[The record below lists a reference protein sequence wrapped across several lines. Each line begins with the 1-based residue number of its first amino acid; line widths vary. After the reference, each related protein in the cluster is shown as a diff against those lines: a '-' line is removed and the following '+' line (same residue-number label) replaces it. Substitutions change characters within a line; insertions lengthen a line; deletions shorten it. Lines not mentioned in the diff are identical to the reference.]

1 MVRVRA
7 LLREPR
13 VRVVAALLMLVG
25 IYVGAVAAPPSVAD
39 TLTVTAR
46 LQERF
51 CEGDFCWEPPH
62 NKTVPR
68 LVFVRTIRDGATIA
82 AVRDAIYR
90 IPRHAPGFFIF
101 TNGLCNTLATRLYY
115 YDLQFSR
122 FGVLLQDVTVDSWC
136 PVWHISTLGMPSIFD
151 RINDAAIVNIAHV
164 TGMPTI
170 PGS

>member
-1 MVRVRA
+1 M
-7 LLREPR
+7 
-13 VRVVAALLMLVG
+13 
-25 IYVGAVAAPPSVAD
+25 GAVAAAPSVAD

-51 CEGDFCWEPPH
+51 CEHTLDGDFCWGPPH

-68 LVFVRTIRDGATIA
+68 LVFVKTFRDSATIA
-82 AVRDAIYR
+82 AVHDAMYR

-136 PVWHISTLGMPSIFD
+136 PVWHVRTLSMPSVFD
-151 RINDAAIVNIAHV
+151 RFDGVAIDAIARV
-164 TGMPTI
+164 TGMP
-170 PGS
+170 SVSD